1 MVTCLIIIG
10 LIYDMVGVWALAR
23 AFAFGHLWDLQW
35 ESLTLAGGN
44 LGTFRALI
52 LQRFDARC
60 GLILILLGFALQII
74 GIWGLNVP
82 SSGCEILIILLV
94 PTLAAYEERRFY
106 LQCKAPELFDKIEQQ
121 RQAQE
126 AP

>member
-10 LIYDMVGVWALAR
+10 LIYDMAGVWALAR
-23 AFAFGHLWDLQW
+23 AFAFGRLWDLQW
-35 ESLTLAGGN
+35 QSLTLVGAN

-60 GLILILLGFALQII
+60 GLILILLGFALQIV

-82 SSGCEILIILLV
+82 SSGCEALMILLI
-94 PTLAAYEERRFY
+94 PTLAVFDERRFY
-106 LQCKAPELFDKIEQQ
+106 LQCKAPELFDEIEQ
-121 RQAQE
+121 RRRDQE